1 MNKPT
6 GMPEKRGKR
15 RRPRDRGTQAQSS
28 AANPPANP
36 PSIAQSAVSI
46 QGKNRETASGLPARR
61 AAAAILHK
69 IIAEAMPLDPL
80 FDPKTGHAGLRALEP
95 RDRRLVRAIVGAA
108 LRRRGTIENR
118 IAACLNGPLKDKT
131 GRIATILHV
140 AAAQILF
147 LDIPDHAVVNLA
159 VASTRGHVKTRHAAG
174 LVNGVLR
181 RLSREASAS
190 AEPESLSDD
199 PPDDPMADTPAWL
212 ARRWTAT
219 YGAEQ
224 AAAIAIAHRDQP
236 PLDLTARGDPD
247 AVAAET
253 GGTRLPTDSIRLK
266 AGGDIAELP
275 GYQTGNWWVQDAAA
289 ALPVRLLGNV
299 QDKSIAD
306 LCAAPGGKTAQLAAA
321 GAVVTA
327 VDAVESRATRL
338 TQNLARLNLQATIV
352 TADIMTWEPDE
363 PFDAIL
369 LDAPCSATGT
379 IRRHPDI
386 AWLKTGADITAMA
399 KIQRAML
406 ERTATWLKPGG
417 LLVYCSCS
425 LEPEEGEDQIA
436 AFLASHNVFARD
448 PVIPGE
454 LAGLDGLI
462 NAAGDLRTLPHY
474 SFGSP
479 ALQKGMDGFFAARLR
494 RA

>member
-1 MNKPT
+1 MNKST
-6 GMPEKRGKR
+6 GMPDKRGKR
-15 RRPRDRGTQAQSS
+15 RRPRNGGTRRQSS
-28 AANPPANP
+28 AVHLSGNS
-36 PSIAQSAVSI
+36 PSNTESAKSG
-46 QGKNRETASGLPARR
+46 QGEKKEKDSGLPARR

-95 RDRRLVRAIVGAA
+95 RDRRLVRAIVGVA

-181 RLSREASAS
+181 RLSREAKDDTSAS
-190 AEPESLSDD
+190 AGT
-199 PPDDPMADTPAWL
+199 DDPMADTPDWL

-224 AAAIAIAHRDQP
+224 AAAIATAHRDQP
-236 PLDLTARGDPD
+236 PLDLTARSDPD

-253 GGTRLPTDSIRLK
+253 GGTRLPTDSIRLA

-275 GYQTGNWWVQDAAA
+275 GYQTGSWWVQDAAA
-289 ALPVRLLGNV
+289 AIPARLLGNV
-299 QDKSIAD
+299 QGKSIAD

-321 GAVVTA
+321 GARVTA
-327 VDAVESRATRL
+327 VEAVESRAARL
-338 TQNLARLNLQATIV
+338 SQNLARLNLQATIV

-386 AWLKTGADITAMA
+386 AWLKTEADVTAMA
-399 KIQRAML
+399 KIQNAML
-406 ERTATWLKPGG
+406 ARTATWLKPGG
-417 LLVYCSCS
+417 LLVYCTCS
-425 LEPEEGEDQIA
+425 LETEESEDQIA
-436 AFLASHNVFARD
+436 AFLAGHDDFGRD
-448 PVIPGE
+448 PVAPGE

-462 NAAGDLRTLPHY
+462 NAAGDFRTLPHY
-474 SFGSP
+474 SFGS
-479 ALQKGMDGFFAARLR
+479 AAIQIGMDGFFAARLR
-494 RA
+494 RT